1 MRLVKSERD
10 VTFIL
15 WSSLVYVN
23 VSAASDNRQSDNI
36 IFNNILASVVFDM
49 EIKSS

>member
-36 IFNNILASVVFDM
+36 IFNILASVVFDM